1 MLSPLFCLPFWGTE
15 GVGSSLLEPSRLMLT
30 TLVCPGWLESHPECP
45 ARSFLHLY
53 SWITFK
59 CWTSRRQISR
69 SAWGGLTCSSSVLKQ
84 KRRNCHL
91 DSLSWLNKLAERLA
105 GPKGSSS
112 ISWQGKIPHSPIL
125 FFFVCVFLCGLLG
138 FIFVCL
144 IVFGSLPQSPVGSA
158 ERGDSLATGS
168 HVVVPIS
175 CWFTCLSTALS
186 SFPRGNCLLQK
197 WFLCLMRRG
206 PKSPPICV
214 LLFSQMA
221 NYVAQFWRWPLH
233 RDCSRLSVV
242 LSHPFKWRMGEMGS
256 LHTWPPR
263 RVI

>member
-1 MLSPLFCLPFWGTE
+1 MLS
-15 GVGSSLLEPSRLMLT
+15 
-30 TLVCPGWLESHPECP
+30 TLVCPGWFESHPECP
-45 ARSFLHLY
+45 ARHFQHLY

-84 KRRNCHL
+84 KWRNCHL
-91 DSLSWLNKLAERLA
+91 DSLSWLNKLAERLT
-105 GPKGSSS
+105 GSKCSSS
-112 ISWQGKIPHSPIL
+112 ISSLGKIPHSSFFFFSPVRAVRFHFCLPHCVWLSPPVPRGQRSSPSASQSAGTLATRSRVVAPIL
-125 FFFVCVFLCGLLG
+125 
-138 FIFVCL
+138 
-144 IVFGSLPQSPVGSA
+144 
-158 ERGDSLATGS
+158 
-168 HVVVPIS
+168 
-175 CWFTCLSTALS
+175 CWFTCLSRCPLL
-186 SFPRGNCLLQK
+186 FPKGKLPLQK
-197 WFLCLMRRG
+197 WCLCLMRRG

-242 LSHPFKWRMGEMGS
+242 LSHPFTWKMGEMGS